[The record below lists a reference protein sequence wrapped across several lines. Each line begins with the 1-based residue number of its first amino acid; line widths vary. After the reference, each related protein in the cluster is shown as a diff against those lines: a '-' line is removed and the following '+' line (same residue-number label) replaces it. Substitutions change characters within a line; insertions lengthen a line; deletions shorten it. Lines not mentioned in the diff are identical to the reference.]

1 MHTDPQHRHAIS
13 AGPRPPRFVV
23 VDGLRASGKS
33 TVAPVLAELL
43 GAEFIAPEGPGFD
56 VLRRHTDTTTNV
68 NARLHLWMSENYAR
82 SDRARQI
89 LESGRSVVTESY
101 FHRTLAT
108 HAATGARHLPAVD
121 WQTAL
126 VPHATY
132 FLRVEPATRLA
143 RMAARGRADR
153 TGYWSRLEEANLHL
167 TQAVYD
173 GFDLTPVD
181 IGSARAGD
189 IAQRIADLENA
200 ATRIPRQPTGSPLPD
215 GARHD
220 PTHREDSK

>member
-1 MHTDPQHRHAIS
+1 MHTDPQHRRAIS
-13 AGPRPPRFVV
+13 TGPWPPRFVV
-23 VDGLRASGKS
+23 LDGLRSSGKT
-33 TVAPVLAELL
+33 TVAPLLAELL
-43 GAEFIAPEGPGFD
+43 GAELIAPQGPGFD

-82 SDRARQI
+82 SDRARRI

-108 HAATGARHLPAVD
+108 HAATGARNLPTVD

-126 VPHATY
+126 FPHATY
-132 FLRVEPATRLA
+132 FLRVNPTIRLA

-167 TQAVYD
+167 TEAVYE
-173 GFDLTPVD
+173 GFDLIPVD

-189 IAQRIADLENA
+189 IAQRIADLETA
-200 ATRIPRQPTGSPLPD
+200 ATHIPRQPTGSPLPD
-215 GARHD
+215 AARPD